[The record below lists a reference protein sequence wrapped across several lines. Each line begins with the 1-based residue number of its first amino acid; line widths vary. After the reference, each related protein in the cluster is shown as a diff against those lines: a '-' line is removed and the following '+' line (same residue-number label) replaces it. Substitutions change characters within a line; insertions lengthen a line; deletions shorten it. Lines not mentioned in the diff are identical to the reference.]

1 MLFAYLIIPYLII
14 TKKNRVRMEMR
25 TKTWIMLLHYPYQRK
40 TKGRERPL
48 VCITLPHFCVFLAIS
63 NLEANKVHR
72 KFLLYCVV
80 LLLVSLNLRVN
91 FRSAKLLS
99 LRAVLNLT

>member
-14 TKKNRVRMEMR
+14 TKNRVRMTMR
-25 TKTWIMLLHYPYQRK
+25 MKTWIMLLHYPYQRK
-40 TKGRERPL
+40 IKGRERPL
-48 VCITLPHFCVFLAIS
+48 VCITLPHFCMFLAIS
-63 NLEANKVHR
+63 NLEANKVHK

-80 LLLVSLNLRVN
+80 LLLASLNLRVN

-99 LRAVLNLT
+99 LRPRLDPWN